1 MSGRVSEPRVG
12 IPKGRLFDAVAAEL
26 QRAGFPLDVSPR
38 NYHPRCPGLTA
49 FILKPRSVPQMV
61 ALGLLDL
68 GFCGRDLV
76 VESGYDDRLE
86 VLADL
91 GIQPVR
97 MMAAAARADMIESPP
112 RKPVVIATEFPA
124 IADKWATGH
133 NLAHICI
140 NTWGSTEAWAPAY
153 ADIVVD
159 VVETGDTLRA
169 NGLVVIEELMRS
181 TTVLIGRAGAPELRG
196 HPLALSLGR
205 RDT

>member
-1 MSGRVSEPRVG
+1 MSTSGTPPRVG
-12 IPKGRLFDAVAAEL
+12 IPKGRLFDAVAA
-26 QRAGFPLDVSPR
+26 AMNDVGFPLQVSAR
-38 NYHPRCPGLTA
+38 NYHPHCPGVTA

-76 VESGYDDRLE
+76 TESGYDDRLQ

-91 GIQPVR
+91 GTQRVR
-97 MMAAAARADMIESPP
+97 MVAAAASADILANPP
-112 RKPVVIATEFPA
+112 RKPVVIATEFPS
-124 IADKWATGH
+124 IADRWATRH

-159 VVETGDTLRA
+159 VVETGETLRA
-169 NGLVVIEELMRS
+169 NGLVILEELMQS
-181 TTVLIGRAGAPELRG
+181 TTVLIGRTHASGDRPSAIVE
-196 HPLALSLGR
+196 AFR
-205 RDT
+205 RRLP